1 MKKKKR
7 KNLEPILDLVE
18 EEEQTQDR
26 VFFEMF
32 RTYRESWSF

>member
-32 RTYRESWSF
+32 RTYRES